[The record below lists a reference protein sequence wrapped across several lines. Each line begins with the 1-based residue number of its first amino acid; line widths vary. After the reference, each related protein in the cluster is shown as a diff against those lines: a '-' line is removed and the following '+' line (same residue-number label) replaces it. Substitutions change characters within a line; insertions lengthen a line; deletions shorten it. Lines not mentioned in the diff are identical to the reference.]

1 MVTKPLLRPDLGGG
15 YVRGGEDVKTSGQ
28 KFEAAGLMAGAGP
41 TATRAMA
48 LNFGMLAFNASAKV
62 FR

>member
-1 MVTKPLLRPDLGGG
+1 MATI
-15 YVRGGEDVKTSGQ
+15 
-28 KFEAAGLMAGAGP
+28 EAAGLMAGAGP

-62 FR
+62 WEIFVLRGESC